1 MNPMTNLPPLKR
13 RLTLNRKIMKA
24 IRQVTTNASELA
36 YVQDAIVKQ
45 IELLRQESRQAEGR
59 REREREV
66 EDPEEGPRSSKL
78 RLVSER
84 LDVTPV

>member
-1 MNPMTNLPPLKR
+1 MTNLPPLKR
-13 RLTLNRKIMKA
+13 RLTLNRKIMKF
-24 IRQVTTNASELA
+24 IRKVTTEVSELP
-36 YVQDAIVKQ
+36 YVQDTVVKQ
-45 IELLRQESRQAEGR
+45 IELLRQETRQAEGR
-59 REREREV
+59 RDREREV

>member
-1 MNPMTNLPPLKR
+1 MTNLPPLKR
-13 RLTLNRKIMKA
+13 RLTLNRKIMKF
-24 IRQVTTNASELA
+24 IRKVTTEVSELP
-36 YVQDAIVKQ
+36 YVQDTVVKQ
-45 IELLRQESRQAEGR
+45 IELLRQETRQAEGR
-59 REREREV
+59 RNRDPEV